1 MLIGRFGTTEGSIV
15 SLFHTVSF
23 ASPARPSR
31 SDHKSLK
38 QSTLFSLNGS
48 NKTNGSQIGWRQSTT
63 KTAGDRSSTSNNRYH
78 RRCEKS
84 TSVSS
89 RNGGFARN
97 SPLSEINGFVNT
109 KITIPTFGPRN
120 CTRLCSKK
128 NLLSFCLPTDPLA
141 RRSLTFIS
149 FLPFFVTPLPSPPL
163 PTHKPSKATC
173 VSNHRRYW
181 RCKKL
186 PKRISCRYSKIR
198 IYVRSMPNVSPFF
211 QRISSKKRF
220 SDVC

>member
-141 RRSLTFIS
+141 RHSLS
-149 FLPFFVTPLPSPPL
+149 LSLHYHSPPPPPPPPPPHPQAIKGDL
-163 PTHKPSKATC
+163 RFQSQALLALQEASEAYL
-173 VSNHRRYW
+173 VSLFEDTNLCAIHAKRVTIF
-181 RCKKL
+181 
-186 PKRISCRYSKIR
+186 PKDI
-198 IYVRSMPNVSPFF
+198 
-211 QRISSKKRF
+211 Q
-220 SDVC
+220 